1 MTVNGLVVWD
11 RAERGGF
18 PEVKELKQL
27 VRDILAPSKDLGHSD
42 NKDRINKDDDEM
54 DDDTAEEMRRYY
66 GVM

>member
-42 NKDRINKDDDEM
+42 NKERITKDDDEM